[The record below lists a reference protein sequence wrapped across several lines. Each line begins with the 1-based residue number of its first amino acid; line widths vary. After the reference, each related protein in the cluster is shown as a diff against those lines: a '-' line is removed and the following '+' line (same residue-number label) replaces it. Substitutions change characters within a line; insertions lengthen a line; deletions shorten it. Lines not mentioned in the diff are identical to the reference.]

1 MKTTLIQGNSFSD
14 NRGKLLF
21 FNSFDMKEI
30 VRFYQI
36 QPSDSEFIR
45 GWQAHKEE
53 KKWFHCS
60 KGSFTI
66 NLVQVDNFENPNA
79 NLISETFVLKSNEPQ
94 ILAIPKGYATAFKA
108 VDNNSE
114 LIVYSNFTLE
124 QSKNDD
130 FRFSLDTFKSKW

>member
-1 MKTTLIQGNSFSD
+1 MKTTLIQGSSFSD

-21 FNSFDMKEI
+21 FNAFDMKEI

-36 QPSDSEFIR
+36 QPNDSEFIR
-45 GWQAHKEE
+45 GWQAHKDE
-53 KKWFHCS
+53 KKWFYCS
-60 KGSFTI
+60 RGGFTV
-66 NLVQVDNFENPNA
+66 NLVKVDNFEKPST
-79 NLISETFVLKSNEPQ
+79 NLTSETFFLESNELQ

-108 VDNNSE
+108 IDSDSE